1 MGRAFKHPTV
11 SGCKLKDENYN
22 GRLSQTKLLYQKFR
36 DIDAAIGKNMV
47 RSIDKMTY
55 ANDAAVQAE
64 WVASDAAATSG
75 VAATRNTSNQ
85 IEGSSQVLF
94 TTGTGSFSSD
104 VTVTKSLTRDT
115 GNYFEDYYAK
125 AGCINLEP
133 YNYIGFGI
141 YTGAATAAGDLDI
154 ILTDIDGNTLTQDI
168 PAIDSNHATVNYT
181 VDLKLSDFSGSGKLK
196 NIASV
201 AFKFNSSM
209 GTSETVNID
218 DIIAYKYS
226 NGFGPAFG
234 DLIPVELN
242 EDSVVRGMIAKHSE
256 DGLVPKAVS
265 ANDGDEEAYGIFCG
279 SGDTGDIVLVQ
290 VNGLALQECA
300 SLTSLERGD
309 SLSPGANS
317 GYTVSQSAATQA
329 DAFAKFHSPFP
340 SGDSPAQYHLIRV
353 QLGHSGATPS

>member
-11 SGCKLKDENYN
+11 SGCKLKDEDYN

-36 DIDAAIGKNMV
+36 DVDAAIGKNMV
-47 RSIDKMTY
+47 RSLDKMTY
-55 ANDAAVQAE
+55 ASDAAVQAE
-64 WVASDAAATSG
+64 WVASDDAAASG

-94 TTGTGSFSSD
+94 TTGTGTFASD
-104 VTVTKSLTRDT
+104 VTVTKSLDRDT
-115 GNYFEDYYAK
+115 ANYFEDYYAK
-125 AGCINLEP
+125 SGCINLEP
-133 YNYIGFGI
+133 YNYVGFAI

-181 VDLKLSDFSGSGKLK
+181 VDLKLSDFSGTGKLK
-196 NIASV
+196 NIASI
-201 AFKFNSSM
+201 AFKFNSAM

-265 ANDGDEEAYGIFCG
+265 ANDADEEAFGIFCG
-279 SGDTGDIVLVQ
+279 SGDTGDTVLVQ
-290 VNGLALQECA
+290 VSGLALQECA
-300 SLTSLERGD
+300 SLTTLEAGD
-309 SLSPGANS
+309 YVAPGADS
-317 GYTVSQSAATQA
+317 GYTVSESADTGA
-329 DAFAKFHSPFP
+329 DAFATFKSPFP
-340 SGDSPAQYHLIRV
+340 SGDTPDQYHLIRV
-353 QLGHSGATPS
+353 LLGTGGGVPS